1 MSAKPL
7 TDDEL
12 RQTMRAL
19 SEYGTQSDAAISL
32 GLHRTTMQSRIKL
45 AKAKGINWP
54 PSEPFEIEEL
64 PDEIDPVELLE
75 RRKKQFEKKAAAEE
89 ARRLIEVKIKIDGP
103 IGIAHFGDPHVDD
116 DGTDIALLEKH
127 TDICRNTDGLLAAN
141 VGDLQNNWV
150 GRLARLYG
158 EQSTSAMEAWALV
171 EWLLNSVEWLYLI
184 GGNHDAWSGAGDPLK
199 WIMRHKG
206 GVFEPW
212 GARLNLIFPN
222 NKQVRINARH
232 DFSGHSMWNPA
243 HGLAKAVQMG
253 WRDHISTCGHKHI
266 SAYQVLKCP
275 SSGLISHVLRIA
287 GYKIYDRFA
296 KERGLPN
303 QNIAPA
309 YVTIIDPQYEDNDP
323 RLITTLF
330 DVEEAAEYLKFK
342 RRRQ

>member
-1 MSAKPL
+1 MPTPPL
-7 TDDEL
+7 SDEL
-12 RQTMRAL
+12 ALETLRVLDECDQNKTRAA
-19 SEYGTQSDAAISL
+19 EIL
-32 GLHRTTMQSRIKL
+32 GIDRRTIHGRVKRARERGL
-45 AKAKGINWP
+45 VR
-54 PSEPFEIEEL
+54 EFEVEDL
-64 PDEIDPVELLE
+64 PDEIDPLELVE
-75 RRKKQFEKKAAAEE
+75 RRKKQYAKKDAAET
-89 ARRLIEVKIKIDGP
+89 ARELINVKINLDGP

-127 TDICRNTDGLLAAN
+127 TKICRDTDGLLAAN
-141 VGDLQNNWV
+141 VGDLQNNWI

-206 GVFEPW
+206 GVFEAW

-222 NKQVRINARH
+222 GKKVRINARH

-243 HGLAKAVQMG
+243 HGAAKAVQMG
-253 WRDHISTCGHKHI
+253 WRDHVLTCGHKHI

-275 SSGLISHVLRIA
+275 STGLISHVLRVA
-287 GYKIYDRFA
+287 GYKIHDRFA

-330 DVEEAAEYLKFK
+330 DVEEGAEYLTWK
-342 RRRQ
+342 RSR